1 MRKISIKRKARF
13 LLVALGLL
21 AISCSLNEPTENTRS
36 VHSLKLIASYALD
49 VSEPSGLA
57 LAPDGNSLWT
67 VSDNTNQVF
76 QLSLTGKILQT
87 LSYKGRDLEGIAID
101 TLTHT
106 FWVAEEHSR
115 ELVELD
121 STGSELQR
129 HRILEGNDNSG
140 LEGICIDAAHHFFT
154 IKEKRPGLFIA
165 LNADFSVKS
174 KMEIAFAKDF
184 SGLCAD
190 TLLNRFWILSDQDE
204 SLFYWDLKQG
214 ALAQY
219 KLEIPSPEGIAI
231 DFSKGFFYMVSDSE
245 SKLYVFR
252 K

>member
-1 MRKISIKRKARF
+1 M
-13 LLVALGLL
+13 LLIAALVLL
-21 AISCSLNEPTENTRS
+21 AISCSLNEPTENVRS
-36 VHSLKLIASYALD
+36 VHSLKLIDSYALD
-49 VSEPSGLA
+49 VKEPSGLA

-67 VSDNTNQVF
+67 VSDHTNQVF
-76 QLSLTGKILQT
+76 QLSLSGKILQT

-101 TLTHT
+101 TLKHT

-129 HRILEGNDNSG
+129 HRILQGYDNSG
-140 LEGICIDAAHHFFT
+140 LEGLCIDAEHHFFT
-154 IKEKRPGLFIA
+154 IKEKRPGLFIS
-165 LNADFSVKS
+165 LNPDFTVKN
-174 KMEIAFAKDF
+174 KMEITFARDF

-214 ALAQY
+214 VLAQY
-219 KLEIPSPEGIAI
+219 KLEISSPEGIAI
-231 DFSKGFFYMVSDSE
+231 DFVKGIFYVVSDSE
-245 SKLYVFR
+245 SRLYVF
-252 K
+252 KE

>member
-1 MRKISIKRKARF
+1 MNRFVIKRRYI
-13 LLVALGLL
+13 LLLLGFGLL
-21 AISCSLNEPTENTRS
+21 LMYCSLNEQTENARS
-36 VHSLKLIASYALD
+36 VHSLKLINSYALD

-76 QLSLTGKILQT
+76 QLSITGRILQT
-87 LSYKGRDLEGIAID
+87 LSYKGRDLEGISID

-121 STGSELQR
+121 STGLALQR

-140 LEGICIDAAHHFFT
+140 LEGICIDANHRFFT

-165 LNADFSVKS
+165 LNADFSIMS
-174 KMEIAFAKDF
+174 KMEITFAKDF

-204 SLFYWDLKQG
+204 SLFYWDFKQG
-214 ALAQY
+214 VLAQY
-219 KLEIPSPEGIAI
+219 KLEIPNPEGIAI
-231 DFSKGFFYMVSDSE
+231 DFTKSIFYVVSDSE
-245 SKLYVFR
+245 SKLYVF
-252 K
+252 KE